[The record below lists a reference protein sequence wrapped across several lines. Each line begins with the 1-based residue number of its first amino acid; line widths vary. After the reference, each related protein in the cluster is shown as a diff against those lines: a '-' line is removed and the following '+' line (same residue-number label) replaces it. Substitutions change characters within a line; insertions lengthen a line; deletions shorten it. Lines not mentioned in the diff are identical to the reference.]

1 MNEQYK
7 NKIAPKYTDY
17 KVKRDCTLLDFLIND
32 IPGTSRTKAKK
43 MLSLKMVFVD
53 KQITTKFDTPLKTGQ
68 IVQIS
73 QKGNPYELRNRFVE
87 LVYEDAFIIVVNKAP
102 GIVSVPLPGSRENSV
117 KSILDE
123 YVKRRNKRFSVNTIH
138 RLDRATSGLM
148 IFAKRRDIQQTV
160 IQHWHEAV
168 TDRRYVAVVEGIM
181 DKKQGTVTSWLSDDK
196 KYVIFSSP
204 VDNGG
209 KYAVTHYFTRKS
221 TETCSLVELRL
232 ETGRTNQIRVHMKEI
247 GHPVIGDEKYGNL
260 STLSNRLCL
269 HAFKLYF
276 IHPVTSELMKFETDI
291 PKEFAKLVN

>member
-7 NKIAPKYTDY
+7 NKIAPKFIDY

-53 KQITTKFDTPLKTGQ
+53 KQITTKFDTQLKTGQ

-102 GIVSVPLPGSRENSV
+102 GIVSVPLTGSRENSV

-123 YVKRRNKRFSVNTIH
+123 YVKRRNKRFSVHTIH
-138 RLDRATSGLM
+138 RLDRGTSGLM

-168 TDRRYVAVVEGIM
+168 TDRRYVAVV
-181 DKKQGTVTSWLSDDK
+181 D
-196 KYVIFSSP
+196 
-204 VDNGG
+204 G
-209 KYAVTHYFTRKS
+209 KW
-221 TETCSLVELRL
+221 
-232 ETGRTNQIRVHMKEI
+232 IRSKV
-247 GHPVIGDEKYGNL
+247 P
-260 STLSNRLCL
+260 
-269 HAFKLYF
+269 
-276 IHPVTSELMKFETDI
+276 
-291 PKEFAKLVN
+291 